1 MTGVFLPPYNRHK
14 AALFLRIGAI
24 LLRNQSD
31 SRNKETGNENGKG
44 FPGSGEVFFLGNGKG
59 FMINQ
64 DNVQF
69 SDYAISDGI
78 LEALKA
84 LGYNSPTNIQK
95 EVLPVL
101 LAGKNAVVKAP
112 TGSGKTA
119 AFAIPICESI
129 EWEENAPQALVLE
142 PTRELSVQVSDE
154 IFHIGRKRRL
164 KVPAVFGGFPVDK
177 QIQTLRQK
185 SHIVVG
191 TPGRVM
197 DLVRRDSLK
206 PDKIKWL
213 ILDEA
218 DLMLDM
224 GFVDEVKEICA
235 LIPKGCRISLFSA
248 TLKPEIQELVDEFIR
263 DMVPIIVE
271 NTEESAG
278 SIEQKAYRAD
288 AEDKYHTFLHVL
300 MDENPESCIIFC
312 GTREMVNVL
321 FQKLRRNR
329 IFCGMLHGD
338 MEQKERLKT
347 VDAFRRGCFR
357 FLIATD
363 VAARG
368 IDFESITHV
377 INYDFP
383 TGKETYVHRI
393 GRTGRNGKSGIA
405 VSLVSDEDLHMVK
418 QVEAYTGRSITL
430 LADPGT
436 DEEKEKEFWK
446 SQRIKSAPKPAK
458 GAALNAGIMRL
469 SIGGG
474 RKSKLRASD
483 IVGTICGL
491 EGIEVSDI
499 GIIDIRDSL
508 SYVEILNQKGN
519 MVLEY
524 LQTRPIKGKIRKVRK
539 TRGPL

>member
-1 MTGVFLPPYNRHK
+1 M
-14 AALFLRIGAI
+14 
-24 LLRNQSD
+24 
-31 SRNKETGNENGKG
+31 
-44 FPGSGEVFFLGNGKG
+44 
-59 FMINQ
+59 
-64 DNVQF
+64 
-69 SDYAISDGI
+69 
-78 LEALKA
+78 
-84 LGYNSPTNIQK
+84 
-95 EVLPVL
+95 
-101 LAGKNAVVKAP
+101 
-112 TGSGKTA
+112 
-119 AFAIPICESI
+119 
-129 EWEENAPQALVLE
+129 
-142 PTRELSVQVSDE
+142 QVSDE

-288 AEDKYHTFLHVL
+288 GEDKYHTFLHVL

-312 GTREMVNVL
+312 GTR
-321 FQKLRRNR
+321 
-329 IFCGMLHGD
+329 D

-405 VSLVSDEDLHMVK
+405 VSLVSGEDLHMVK
-418 QVEAYTGRSITL
+418 QVEAYTGRSLTL

-491 EGIEVSDI
+491 EGIEVTDI

-539 TRGPL
+539 TRGTL